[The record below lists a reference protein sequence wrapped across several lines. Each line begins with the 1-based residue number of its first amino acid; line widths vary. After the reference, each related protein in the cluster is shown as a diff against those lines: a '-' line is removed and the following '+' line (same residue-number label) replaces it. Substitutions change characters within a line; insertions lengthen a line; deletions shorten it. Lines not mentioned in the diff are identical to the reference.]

1 MNPSAPLS
9 VVHVLAPARFGGL
22 ETVLHHLATGLHG
35 DDRVDVTVVPV
46 LGLSEAAEHPF
57 VRGFD
62 GTDVRIVPVEIPGRG
77 YRAERRAVREIL
89 EKVGASVLHTHGYRP
104 DVMDSGVAAR
114 LRIPR
119 VTTVHGFTGG
129 GRRNRFYETLQRRV
143 FRRFDGVIAVSAKL
157 ERELVASGIPDSV
170 VHVVRNAF
178 PSDGKATDKS
188 TARSALGLPADKQ
201 VVGWV
206 GRLSHEKAPDV
217 FVQAAAE
224 VSAEDVHF
232 SVIGSGPELERCR
245 ELASEL
251 GLSDRVHFHG
261 QLDGAGTLLKAF
273 DALALTSWTEGTPM
287 VLLEAMAR
295 GVPIVST
302 DVGGI
307 PDVVSDDEAWLM
319 EAGDVAGISRAM
331 TAILQNRDLA
341 ASKATSARG
350 RLERDLSIDSWVDR
364 HVEIYRS
371 LSES

>member
-1 MNPSAPLS
+1 M
-9 VVHVLAPARFGGL
+9 
-22 ETVLHHLATGLHG
+22 
-35 DDRVDVTVVPV
+35 
-46 LGLSEAAEHPF
+46 
-57 VRGFD
+57 
-62 GTDVRIVPVEIPGRG
+62 
-77 YRAERRAVREIL
+77 
-89 EKVGASVLHTHGYRP
+89 GASVLHTHGYRP
-104 DVMDSGVAAR
+104 DVMDSGVATR
-114 LRIPR
+114 LGIPR
-119 VTTVHGFTGG
+119 VITAHGFTGG
-129 GRRNRFYETLQRRV
+129 GRKNRFYESLQRRV
-143 FRRFDGVIAVSAKL
+143 FRKFDGVIAVSAKL
-157 ERELVASGIPDSV
+157 ERELVANGTPDSV

-178 PSDGKATDKS
+178 PSDGTAMDRA

-217 FVQAAAE
+217 FVQAAA
-224 VSAEDVHF
+224 VSAENVHF

-245 ELASEL
+245 GLASEL

-295 GVPIVST
+295 GVPVVST
-302 DVGGI
+302 AVGGI

-319 EAGDVAGISRAM
+319 EAGDVAGISGAM

-350 RLERDLSIDSWVDR
+350 RLERDFSIDSWVDR